1 MRVAEVEAVLWD
13 YGGVFTASPFSAV
26 VELAATMGCEADD
39 LLAAIFGPYDRD
51 TDHAWHRLERGEIP
65 FTEAREE
72 IIALGAEKS
81 IDSDPLKF
89 FASMAGAGGGVHDSV
104 VALAHRVRA
113 SGRKSA
119 LITNNAHE
127 FREHWRKTL
136 PLDELF
142 HEVIDSSEVAMRKP
156 DPRIFQLA
164 FDRLGVAAECCVF
177 LDDYPGNIAAAEAL
191 GVRGILVEDDP
202 SGAVA
207 ALERLL

>member
-1 MRVAEVEAVLWD
+1 MAEVEAVLWD

-26 VELAATMGCEADD
+26 VELAAKMGVEADD

-65 FTEAREE
+65 FTEARDE
-72 IIALGAEKS
+72 IIALGAQKN

-89 FASMAGAGGGVHDSV
+89 FAAMASAGGGLHEEV
-104 VALAHRVRA
+104 VGLAHRVRS

-136 PLDELF
+136 PLEELF

-164 FDRLGVAAECCVF
+164 FERLGVEAERCVF
-177 LDDYPGNIAAAEAL
+177 LDDYPGNITAAEAL